1 MMNISP
7 TGHAVKDW
15 GYEIVWASNQ
25 FYCGKILVFE
35 KAGAETT
42 VVIHKD
48 RKKSWFI
55 NAGRFQIIFT
65 DIKTGKSTAAI
76 LEEGKTVDIAEM
88 SPHTVKS
95 LQANSIIFES
105 GTPDNLDD
113 IFRLTPDD
121 AQTSSEELK

>member
-1 MMNISP
+1 MNISP
-7 TGHAVKDW
+7 TGKIGKDW

-65 DIKTGKSTAAI
+65 DIKTGKIKSI
-76 LEEGKTVDIAEM
+76 RDIYNFQKKKFQTKLTHDPNQPGLGTYV
-88 SPHTVKS
+88 SLPISNIDLRNKS
-95 LQANSIIFES
+95 H
-105 GTPDNLDD
+105 G
-113 IFRLTPDD
+113 
-121 AQTSSEELK
+121 

>member
-1 MMNISP
+1 MNISS
-7 TGHAVKDW
+7 TGKIDKDW

-65 DIKTGKSTAAI
+65 DFLSNFQEIFYF
-76 LEEGKTVDIAEM
+76 LRDI
-88 SPHTVKS
+88 SK
-95 LQANSIIFES
+95 FY
-105 GTPDNLDD
+105 
-113 IFRLTPDD
+113 F
-121 AQTSSEELK
+121 

>member
-1 MMNISP
+1 MNISP
-7 TGHAVKDW
+7 TGKIDKDW

-35 KAGAETT
+35 KVGAETT

-55 NAGRFQIIFT
+55 NSGRFQIIFT
-65 DIKTGKSTAAI
+65 DIKTGESTAAI

-95 LQANSIIFES
+95 LQANSMIFES

-113 IFRLTPDD
+113 IFRLSPDD
-121 AQTSSEELK
+121 AQKSSEELK

>member
-1 MMNISP
+1 MNISP
-7 TGHAVKDW
+7 TGKIDKDW

-65 DIKTGKSTAAI
+65 DINYFLNAHLGQTRFMDI
-76 LEEGKTVDIAEM
+76 LRV
-88 SPHTVKS
+88 V
-95 LQANSIIFES
+95 N
-105 GTPDNLDD
+105 
-113 IFRLTPDD
+113 
-121 AQTSSEELK
+121 